1 MNYVTKKPEVNRL
14 ISSGHLENPKKVSV
28 RAVGNKHK
36 PTYVDSIFLYLKKSG
51 LTDAAMTRF
60 SQDLT
65 YSCESRGR
73 ALSVAE
79 AFVFAQLWG
88 RGYLDSFTSE
98 PASEHAIYESG
109 YAFGYAEGQHPIE
122 DNDHDYT
129 N

>member
-1 MNYVTKKPEVNRL
+1 MPDKIPFQRLNELKSFQEKCSVTHPIQRDNTLSAVINLLIKK
-14 ISSGHLENPKKVSV
+14 
-28 RAVGNKHK
+28 
-36 PTYVDSIFLYLKKSG
+36 G
-51 LTDAAMTRF
+51 LRDTAIARF
-60 SQDLT
+60 TEDLT
-65 YSCESRGR
+65 YTNKSRGR

-109 YAFGYAEGQHPIE
+109 YAFGYAECQHPIE